1 MSFVVMFVC
10 TGNTCRSPMAHGI
23 LQSMIEKENLK
34 DVTVIST
41 GTGTLDGYPVS
52 LNSAA
57 AAAKDGIDISQ
68 HHSTAITPE
77 LIDDADL
84 ILTMSYEHLFSVISM
99 YPKADG
105 KVFMLKAFPD
115 SEPSPQLTVKDPIGT
130 DFENYMKTYNEI
142 KAELAR
148 IWPAIRQ
155 RIDEKLH

>member
-1 MSFVVMFVC
+1 MSYVVMFVC

-23 LQSMIEKENLK
+23 LQSMIEREKID

-52 LNSAA
+52 LNSVG
-57 AAAKDGIDISQ
+57 AAAKDGVDISQ

-77 LIDDADL
+77 LIDESDL
-84 ILTMSYEHLFSVISM
+84 ILTMSYQHLFSVIAM

-115 SEPSPQLTVKDPIGT
+115 SDPSPELTVHDPIGT
-130 DFENYMKTYNEI
+130 DFENYMSTYSEI
-142 KAELAR
+142 KAELVR
-148 IWPAIRQ
+148 IWPAIKQ